1 MQESVVFKFTN
12 AVCDSLNKS
21 HVVIN
26 QCRLR
31 AINRNKTVF
40 NLNMTALQP
49 ITNCWLRFQVFKREN
64 GYKPWL
70 MKTSW
75 DACRFMKKAY
85 NPFAIIIYRQFKDFS
100 NFNHSCPYVGDLILE
115 GFYLR
120 PELLGLVLP
129 TGDYLA
135 TITWFIDKNKL
146 IMINAY
152 FKFTED
158 LL

>member
-1 MQESVVFKFTN
+1 
-12 AVCDSLNKS
+12 
-21 HVVIN
+21 
-26 QCRLR
+26 
-31 AINRNKTVF
+31 
-40 NLNMTALQP
+40 MTAFQP
-49 ITNCWLRFQVFKREN
+49 VTNCWIEFQMFKREN

-70 MKTSW
+70 MKSSW
-75 DACRFMKKAY
+75 DACRFLKKAY

-100 NFNHSCPYVGDLILE
+100 NLNHSCPYVGDVILE
-115 GFYLR
+115 GFYLQ

-135 TITWFIDKNKL
+135 TTTWFIDKKKL
-146 IMINAY
+146 LMINGY